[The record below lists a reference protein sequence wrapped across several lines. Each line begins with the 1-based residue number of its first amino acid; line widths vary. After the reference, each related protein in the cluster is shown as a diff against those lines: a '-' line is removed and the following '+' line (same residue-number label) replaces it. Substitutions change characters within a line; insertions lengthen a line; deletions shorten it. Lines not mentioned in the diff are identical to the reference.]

1 MSKQRLK
8 TGVAVGA
15 AALAIV
21 GFGAPMLAKAADHLD
36 APGKL
41 QSPMG
46 RHDADINDVYAFP
59 AGNDDTVLAM
69 TTHPALGV
77 VTTQTAYATD
87 VLYKINVADAKNKV
101 QSFVL
106 KFGGVRKDGTQKYT
120 VTLNK
125 DGRNKQLGSG
135 VTGQNV
141 SLGGD
146 QRVFAGPRSDP
157 FFFDLDA
164 FNNTIH
170 ATGGRSFCANGQGVD
185 FFAGLNTNAI
195 VLKLDNDA
203 VGTKVN
209 IWGSTVSTNG
219 KTQYDRMGRPAI
231 NTVFNGFKEVF
242 NSGVDAD
249 KDTFNAVRNPLNDP
263 TTHNGLFTKNVVT
276 VLQEFS
282 SLSGTP
288 YTDKEASDLA
298 KVLLPDRLPYDT
310 SDHMTNGV
318 FNGRA
323 LTDDVIDTEL
333 NVVTKGAVPSDCV
346 AAHTDYLSAFPF
358 LGVPHT

>member
-1 MSKQRLK
+1 MSKQRVK
-8 TGVAVGA
+8 TGVAVGV

-36 APGKL
+36 APGKF
-41 QSPMG
+41 QSPKG

-87 VLYKINVADAKNKV
+87 VLYKINVADAKNEV
-101 QSFVL
+101 ESFVL
-106 KFGGVRKDGTQKYT
+106 KFGAMRKDGTQKYT

-146 QRVFAGPRSDP
+146 QKVFAGPRSDP

-195 VLKLDNDA
+195 VLKLNNDA

-249 KDTFNAVRNPLNDP
+249 KDTFNAVRNPLSDP
-263 TTHNGLFTKNVVT
+263 TTHNGLFTKNVIT

-282 SLSGTP
+282 SLSGTA
-288 YTDKEASDLA
+288 YTDKEAADLA

-358 LGVPHT
+358 LGVPHP

>member
-15 AALAIV
+15 AAPAIV
-21 GFGAPMLAKAADHLD
+21 GFGSPMLAKAADHLD

-41 QSPMG
+41 QSPLG

-101 QSFVL
+101 ESFVL
-106 KFGGVRKDGTQKYT
+106 KFGGVRNDGTQKYT

-164 FNNTIH
+164 FNNT
-170 ATGGRSFCANGQGVD
+170 
-185 FFAGLNTNAI
+185 
-195 VLKLDNDA
+195 
-203 VGTKVN
+203 
-209 IWGSTVSTNG
+209 
-219 KTQYDRMGRPAI
+219 
-231 NTVFNGFKEVF
+231 
-242 NSGVDAD
+242 
-249 KDTFNAVRNPLNDP
+249 
-263 TTHNGLFTKNVVT
+263 
-276 VLQEFS
+276 
-282 SLSGTP
+282 
-288 YTDKEASDLA
+288 
-298 KVLLPDRLPYDT
+298 
-310 SDHMTNGV
+310 
-318 FNGRA
+318 
-323 LTDDVIDTEL
+323 
-333 NVVTKGAVPSDCV
+333 
-346 AAHTDYLSAFPF
+346 
-358 LGVPHT
+358 